1 MNYLVDAHFHKSV
14 LFIFAGISP
23 LGLDRNFT
31 MSIEETDEYQCA
43 CLPDFNCLEGQ
54 NYCNTTRGV
63 GVSAGHYLERGG
75 WVQTWGGGSR
85 MSDII
90 LRVSCLLAAKTRGTG
105 GRYRLGRRMTDTEGV
120 LGCHLQ
126 KKNSHR
132 VEKISVNQYWVRS

>member
-14 LFIFAGISP
+14 LFLFAGISP

-54 NYCNTTRGV
+54 NYCNTTKGV
-63 GVSAGHYLERGG
+63 GVSAGRYLE
-75 WVQTWGGGSR
+75 GGGAEWV
-85 MSDII
+85 I
-90 LRVSCLLAAKTRGTG
+90 LRVSCLLAAKTRDTG

-126 KKNSHR
+126 KK
-132 VEKISVNQYWVRS
+132 KFT

>member
-54 NYCNTTRGV
+54 NYCNTTKGV
-63 GVSAGHYLERGG
+63 GVSAGRYLE
-75 WVQTWGGGSR
+75 GGGEH
-85 MSDII
+85 
-90 LRVSCLLAAKTRGTG
+90 AKTRGTG

-126 KKNSHR
+126 KKKVH
-132 VEKISVNQYWVRS
+132 ILW

>member
-54 NYCNTTRGV
+54 NYCNTTKGV
-63 GVSAGHYLERGG
+63 GVSAGRYLE
-75 WVQTWGGGSR
+75 GGGGEH
-85 MSDII
+85 
-90 LRVSCLLAAKTRGTG
+90 AKTRGTG
-105 GRYRLGRRMTDTEGV
+105 GRYRLGRRMTDTECV

-126 KKNSHR
+126 KK
-132 VEKISVNQYWVRS
+132 KFT